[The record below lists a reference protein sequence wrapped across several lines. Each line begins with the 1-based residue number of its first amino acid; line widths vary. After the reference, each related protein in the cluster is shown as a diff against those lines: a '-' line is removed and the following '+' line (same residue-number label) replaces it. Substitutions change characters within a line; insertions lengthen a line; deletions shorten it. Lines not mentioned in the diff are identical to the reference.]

1 MDGGGYAHDRQSFP
15 APKLEAVN
23 VIPRLYD
30 AAVEPAGWS
39 GALEAAAELLQAAA
53 VLLQCGPPSAG
64 LVRIIASSGLS
75 ADLVAAYNRDHI
87 GGDELLQEA
96 LVRPAGMLI
105 SSRLALDDTAFE
117 RSCVYRNLLRPAGLL
132 EMAGTAFVKEPDLFA
147 GVWMARGAGS
157 PAFSETEYQLL
168 RQLLPHMERAVTV
181 RNRVAQ
187 AEQLA
192 ELTAGAFDRVAMGVV
207 LLDALGRPLLTNR
220 EARHIGADD
229 DGFAIL
235 KDGPAAARHDDTTTL
250 RAAIRKAGGAD
261 GSTSGP
267 AGKALRL
274 ARPSGRSDYQV
285 VVLPLPRR
293 CQPADAGGVVAVL
306 FVTDPERSHSPIDH
320 LVGDLFGLTEAEV
333 RLVMQLLGG
342 SSLTDAAET
351 LGLSRNTVHSQL
363 SSVFRKTGTRRQSE
377 LVKLVL
383 QALAPVRGPDDS
395 SGFHLPP
402 DDGHC

>member
-1 MDGGGYAHDRQSFP
+1 MDAGGHAHDRQGYP
-15 APKLEAVN
+15 VHRPGTVA

-30 AAVEPAGWS
+30 AAVEPAAWS
-39 GALEAAAELLQAAA
+39 EALEACAEVLQAAA
-53 VLLQCGPPSAG
+53 VILQCGPPEAH
-64 LVRIIASSGLS
+64 LIRIIASSGLS
-75 ADLVAAYNRDHI
+75 VELVATYNRNHI
-87 GGDELLQEA
+87 SDDELLREA
-96 LVRPAGMLI
+96 LVRPAGMLV
-105 SSRLALDDTAFE
+105 SSRLALGDKELE
-117 RSCVYRNLLRPAGLL
+117 RSSVFRNLLQPAGLF
-132 EMAGTAFVKEPDLFA
+132 EMAGTAVVKDADLFA
-147 GVWMARGAGS
+147 GVWMARSAAS

-168 RQLLPHMERAVTV
+168 RELLPHMERVVTV

-187 AEQLA
+187 AEQMA
-192 ELTAGAFDRVAMGVV
+192 ELTAAAFDRVAMGVV

-220 EARHIGADD
+220 EACNIGSEG

-235 KDGPAAARHDDTTTL
+235 PNGPTANRHEDTKLL

-261 GSTSGP
+261 GSTPGA

-274 ARPSGRSDYQV
+274 TRPSGRSDYQV

-293 CQPADAGGVVAVL
+293 CQPADASGVVAVL
-306 FVTDPERSHSPIDH
+306 FITDPERSHSPINH

-342 SSLTDAAET
+342 NTLTDTAET

-363 SSVFRKTGTRRQSE
+363 ASVFRKTGTRRQSE
-377 LVKLVL
+377 LVRMVL

-395 SGFHLPP
+395 SGFYPVP
-402 DDGHC
+402 EGGRW